1 MSLRS
6 YLSGKVAN
14 FVWFQTIWF
23 IAIFYQNQFLSLII
37 ILMMLHFVFSD
48 CRLNDLVLALAIG
61 CYGSVVDGLLRYWG
75 FFVFSPEP
83 VWFVPLWLFALWSA
97 FGLMLRNSLGY
108 LSGRYL
114 IAAILGAIS
123 GPLSYFAGVNAGAV
137 VFPHSTLTTLLVIAT
152 VWFITVPLWLYLN
165 SWLNTYFDEQ
175 TINKQEER

>member
-1 MSLRS
+1 MGLHSQ
-6 YLSGKVAN
+6 LSKKVVN

-37 ILMMLHFVFSD
+37 ILLVLHFVFSS
-48 CRLNDLVLALAIG
+48 CRLNDLVLVLAIA
-61 CYGSVVDGLLRYWG
+61 CYGTAVDGMLRYWG

-83 VWFVPLWLFALWSA
+83 SWFVPLWLVALWSA

-108 LSGRYL
+108 LFGRYL

-137 VFPHSTLTTLLVIAT
+137 VISS
-152 VWFITVPLWLYLN
+152 LN
-165 SWLNTYFDEQ
+165 ADNVTGDCCGVVYHRAIVAISE
-175 TINKQEER
+175 